1 MARSSNSAVFAGV
14 VVALVIAALIGI
26 QRAGFGRVNTT
37 ANPTAGELQELAG
50 TVTEL
55 LPLLVLVAAAV
66 FLLRT
71 VQ

>member
-14 VVALVIAALIGI
+14 VVSIVVAALIGI
-26 QRAGFGRVNTT
+26 QRAGFDRVNTT

-66 FLLRT
+66 FLVRT